1 MDRRIYIVPILL
13 LFAPFPS
20 FSSWSSVARMYSE
33 KSLTS
38 SPEDSV
44 WGILVWFGH
53 LWRHQWLDRFRT
65 DDDWQ
70 TDAKLAP
77 MKATSPR
84 QGRLPTNKHA
94 SLVCCWGKLI
104 IPYLSYKHKSSL
116 AQNVRDVTSIYNYI
130 ITERGL
136 YQIRKKEKEK
146 DELTSHRSSWDTT
159 QVSFDVMVFCTL
171 FYHKEETKDWEYQ
184 Y

>member
-1 MDRRIYIVPILL
+1 MIVCRSYVLRKISYVITRRFGVGNLGVVWSFMTSSETRSILDRWCLTDRRKTRPHESHIAAKAVSQQTCIV
-13 LFAPFPS
+13 
-20 FSSWSSVARMYSE
+20 
-33 KSLTS
+33 
-38 SPEDSV
+38 
-44 WGILVWFGH
+44 GG
-53 LWRHQWLDRFRT
+53 
-65 DDDWQ
+65 
-70 TDAKLAP
+70 
-77 MKATSPR
+77 
-84 QGRLPTNKHA
+84 
-94 SLVCCWGKLI
+94 CWGKFI
-104 IPYLSYKHKSSL
+104 IPYLCYKHKSSL
-116 AQNVRDVTSIYNYI
+116 AQNLRDVTSIYNYS